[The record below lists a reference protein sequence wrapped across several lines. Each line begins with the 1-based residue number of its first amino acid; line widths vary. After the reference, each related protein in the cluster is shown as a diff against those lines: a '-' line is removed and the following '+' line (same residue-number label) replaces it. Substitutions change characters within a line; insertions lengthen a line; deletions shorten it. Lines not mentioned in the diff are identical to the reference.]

1 MGFLP
6 LSTLSIILYYKQFV
20 YWRIVQRIKSFQDF
34 FVQFAGR
41 PCERKNVERL
51 DFLKFSPG
59 ALVYGE
65 AR

>member
-6 LSTLSIILYYKQFV
+6 LSTLFIILHYNPNCNRQNA
-20 YWRIVQRIKSFQDF
+20 QRIKSFRDF

-59 ALVYGE
+59 ALVCGE